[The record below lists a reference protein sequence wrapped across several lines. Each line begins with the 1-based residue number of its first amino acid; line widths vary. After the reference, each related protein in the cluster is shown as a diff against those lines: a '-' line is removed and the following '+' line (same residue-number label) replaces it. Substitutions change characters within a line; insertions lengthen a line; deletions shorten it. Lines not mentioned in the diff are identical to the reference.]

1 MGVCLTPRLL
11 GTHLI
16 LVTRA
21 LKNRKDWGKLMFL
34 GTLLTPSLFHHG
46 QIRARPPGRR
56 DPFLPAPGPD
66 SHLQALNHPLKVVG
80 HFSPHFC
87 FLFHLP
93 FILCNDKNPKDRL
106 GEADGAGFPKSLRC
120 RGKSRGLMQAGC
132 LHFPGGWGCYSHL
145 TDGKTE
151 A

>member
-16 LVTRA
+16 LVTRT

-34 GTLLTPSLFHHG
+34 GTLPAPLSLPSWPN
-46 QIRARPPGRR
+46 QSQAPGRR
-56 DPFLPAPGPD
+56 DPFLPAPGPN

-80 HFSPHFC
+80 HFSPHRC
-87 FLFHLP
+87 FLFHLL

-106 GEADGAGFPKSLRC
+106 EEAGGEGFPKSAL
-120 RGKSRGLMQAGC
+120 
-132 LHFPGGWGCYSHL
+132 
-145 TDGKTE
+145 
-151 A
+151 